1 MLLLLYKKD
10 LNPIR
15 LPILLAMSVYVFT
28 SHSLL
33 WYLSICS
40 RKSFWARLGH
50 SVSIQSIILGVVRD
64 FHFCKSSF
72 LATNRALRRHPSWLE
87 HRSLLWHPWTFYG
100 SLEVLQTQKREN
112 SNLYAL
118 TNEHLAAA
126 ATLLLSWTQKMYWSM
141 RPFVPLPHLEWKHL
155 CKKYKIAA
163 STSHP
168 LCPSM
173 SDLYKH
179 GVNRPLSAL

>member
-1 MLLLLYKKD
+1 MWDSSLEKWGELIANITAQSQGRKAKVAGPMLLNGYSVSQESMLLFLYKKD

-40 RKSFWARLGH
+40 RKSFRAQLGH

-100 SLEVLQTQKREN
+100 WLEVLQAQKRE
-112 SNLYAL
+112 
-118 TNEHLAAA
+118 
-126 ATLLLSWTQKMYWSM
+126 
-141 RPFVPLPHLEWKHL
+141 
-155 CKKYKIAA
+155 KIP
-163 STSHP
+163 TFIHWR
-168 LCPSM
+168 M
-173 SDLYKH
+173 
-179 GVNRPLSAL
+179 NI